1 MQAARDLGDAGVD
14 NVYGAGE
21 LQLPK
26 PPDVVAPTA
35 TALAS
40 AGRSGKMLR
49 LLAKVSDDSGEVSI
63 VEQIKLGR
71 KTIATIKRAGF
82 VFAAT
87 AKTFATLWKAPKKVA
102 GSYQH
107 CVRVTDRT
115 GNASPLS
122 CAKVVLK

>member
-1 MQAARDLGDAGVD
+1 MRAARDLGDSGVD

-26 PPDVVAPTA
+26 PPDIVAPTA

-40 AGRSGKMLR
+40 TGRSGKMLR

-82 VFAAT
+82 VSAAT
-87 AKTFATLWKAPKKVA
+87 AKTFATLWKAPKEVA

-107 CVRVTDRT
+107 CVRDRRT
-115 GNASPLS
+115 GGTSPLS